1 MAFKHLTIKDD
12 GHIVRCTIANPPRHT
27 FVSQSISE
35 MHSLL
40 NDLETN
46 DQIRVLVLT
55 GASDEYFIRHYEV
68 TELVDVA
75 EANIDSKKAPPTG
88 PAEKLHGFN
97 ELCLRLEN
105 APFMVVAALNGSA
118 AGGGCEISLSCD
130 FRLMKDGDFHY
141 GLPET
146 NVGILPGGGG
156 TQRYARML
164 GTAKALD
171 LIIHG
176 TVLSPAEALDLGLI
190 HRLYPATSFDQ
201 DVDAFV
207 ENLASRA
214 PVALRSAKQSI
225 RRGVDLPI
233 DQALLHEQQAFYQT
247 MVTEDAA
254 KSMRAYLT
262 ASVQL
267 GDMDF
272 DFKGE

>member
-1 MAFKHLTIKDD
+1 MVFKHLTIQDD

-40 NDLETN
+40 NDLAGN

-68 TELVDVA
+68 MELVDVA
-75 EANIDSKKAPPTG
+75 NANVESKKPAPTE

-97 ELCLRLEN
+97 QLCLRLEE

-130 FRLMKDGDFHY
+130 FRLMKEGNFHF

-176 TVLSPAEALDLGLI
+176 TVLSPAEALELGLI
-190 HRLYPATSFDQ
+190 HRLFPAASFDD
-201 DVDAFV
+201 DVGTFI

-233 DQALLHEQQAFYQT
+233 EQALLHEQQAFDQT
-247 MVTEDAA
+247 MATEDAA
-254 KSMRAYLT
+254 RSMRDYLD
-262 ASVQL
+262 AGVQL
-267 GDMDF
+267 GDMKSEF
-272 DFKGE
+272 EGK